1 MPLYFRNLKIEDSEA
16 ITSLS
21 QQLGYPGTKSET
33 EARISSLLIHPD
45 HCAFVAV
52 MEQTIIGWIHGLCTI
67 RLESEPFVEIGG
79 LVVDE
84 NYRNQQTGRKL
95 VEQVKE
101 WGLKKGIN
109 KLRVRCQTK
118 RTETHRF
125 YQKIG
130 FTQTKEQ
137 KVFDLDMLK

>member
-1 MPLYFRNLKIEDSEA
+1 MSLHLRNLRLEDSEA
-16 ITSLS
+16 ISSLS
-21 QQLGYPGTKSET
+21 EQLGYPSTISET
-33 EARISSLLIHPD
+33 EARINALLLHPD
-45 HCAFVAV
+45 NCAFVAV
-52 MEQTIIGWIHGLCTI
+52 LEQTIIGWIHGFYTL
-67 RLESEPFVEIGG
+67 RLESEPFIEIAG

-84 NYRNQQTGRKL
+84 NYRNQQTGKKL

-101 WGLKKGIN
+101 WGIKKGIS

-130 FTQTKEQ
+130 FTQQKEQ
-137 KVFDLDMLK
+137 KVFDMDM

>member
-1 MPLYFRNLKIEDSEA
+1 MLLYFRNLKIEDSEA

-21 QQLGYPGTKSET
+21 KQLGYPGTRLET
-33 EARISSLLIHPD
+33 ETRINALLIHPD

-52 MEQTIIGWIHGLCTI
+52 MEQTIIGWIHGFYTI
-67 RLESEPFVEIGG
+67 RLQSEPFLEIGG

-84 NYRNQQTGRKL
+84 NYRNQQVGRKL

-101 WGLKKGIN
+101 WGIKKGVS